1 MIRFSYLG
9 GAAAAEATAGGP
21 AEDDLRL
28 REREGEK
35 QLRSGVLYA
44 AGGGAAIKIFIL
56 FYNLHF
62 LTPWLQYFD
71 GSSVAEPKPVGARTF
86 WTKPV

>member
-1 MIRFSYLG
+1 MELQQ
-9 GAAAAEATAGGP
+9 
-21 AEDDLRL
+21 LRL
-28 REREGEK
+28 QLEVQQKMISDYEK
-35 QLRSGVLYA
+35 EKVRSNSVVVFCTRVG
-44 AGGGAAIKIFIL
+44 GGGAAIKIFIL